1 MPPVTWP
8 EQKQFA
14 FTIFD
19 DTDHQTVDNAR
30 PIYQLLRDLG
40 FRTTKSVW
48 PIGQR
53 RESTIGGETCS
64 NLEYLNFCVWLQQ
77 EGFEIGLH
85 NVTSHTSLR
94 EETHAGLEAFRTMFG
109 EYPTTLANH
118 NDCGESIY
126 GGYARVGG
134 LPRQAY
140 RALTFDRYD
149 GRFQGH
155 VEGSN
160 LFWGDS
166 CLEKIKYVR
175 NFVFRDINTLKVC
188 PEMPY
193 HDPSRPYVRYWYAC
207 SDACNPRMFIR
218 LLAETNQDQLE
229 REGGACILYTH
240 LFNFQENGQVLP
252 EVERL
257 LNALAKRNGWFVPVR
272 TLLDFLLAQHST
284 AVLQASQR
292 DRLEWLWLRDLCQIQ
307 IGHKLSA
314 YKSWWAK

>member
-1 MPPVTWP
+1 MPLIKWP

-19 DTDHQTVDNAR
+19 DTDHETVDNAR

-48 PIGQR
+48 PVAQKR
-53 RESTIGGETCS
+53 RSTIGGETCS
-64 NLEYLNFCVWLQQ
+64 NPEYLNFCLQLQ
-77 EGFEIGLH
+77 REGFEIGLH

-94 EETHAGLEAFRTMFG
+94 EETRVGIEAFRTMFG
-109 EYPTTLANH
+109 EYPTTMANH

-126 GGYARVGG
+126 GGDARVSG
-134 LPRQAY
+134 LPRQLY
-140 RALTFDRYD
+140 RALNVYRYD
-149 GRFQGH
+149 GLFRGH
-155 VEGSN
+155 VEGSEV
-160 LFWGDS
+160 FWGDI

-175 NFVFRDINTLKVC
+175 NFVFRDINTLRLC

-193 HDPSRPYVRYWYAC
+193 HDPARPFVRHWYAC
-207 SDACNPRMFIR
+207 SDACIPRLFIR
-218 LLAETNQDQLE
+218 LLGETNQDQLE

-240 LFNFQENGQVLP
+240 LFNFQENGRVLP

-257 LNALAKRNGWFVPVR
+257 LSRLAKKNGWFVPVR
-272 TLLDFLLAQHST
+272 TLLDYLLAQQSG

-292 DRLEWLWLRDLCQIQ
+292 NRLEWLWLRDVCQTQ
-307 IGHKLSA
+307 IGHKMNRI
-314 YKSWWAK
+314 KSWRAK